1 MMLGICFRPAKKKK
15 KKEDDDGL
23 DPESQAAEAIADAA
37 DAAAE
42 AAAAPAAESA
52 KSAEDKAEGDEPSKD
67 APPAY
72 EENNDLFKIEKRPK
86 VKSSTPRKPKPNK

>member
-1 MMLGICFRPAKKKK
+1 MRLGNCFRPAKKKK

-42 AAAAPAAESA
+42 AAAAAAAE
-52 KSAEDKAEGDEPSKD
+52 SAEDKAEGDEPSKD
-67 APPAY
+67 KAPPAY